1 MTKLRDLISSRRT
14 IQDYSAEPLPEGALE
29 RALEA
34 ALTAPNHR
42 MTEPW
47 RFVRTGPEARQRVFE
62 ISLDLKNSGS
72 AAPLTPGA
80 VDKLKAKLLTPA
92 ELLVVSQVLAAK
104 PEVVQEDYAAIACAL
119 QNLML
124 CLWED
129 GIGSKWSTG
138 AVTTD
143 ARTYQCLAIDA
154 AQERIVAFLWVGK
167 AARGDTPKPKRRLG
181 LAQVLRN
188 VP

>member
-14 IQDYSAEPLPEGALE
+14 IQDYSAEPLPEGALA

-62 ISLDLKNSGS
+62 VSLDLKNSGS
-72 AAPLTPGA
+72 PTPLTPAA

-92 ELLVVSQVLAAK
+92 ELLVVSQVLNAK

-143 ARTYQCLAIDA
+143 PRTYQFLGIDA
-154 AQERIVAFLWVGK
+154 AKERIVAFLWVGM
-167 AARGDTPKPKRRLG
+167 AREGNTKPKRRLG
-181 LAQVLRN
+181 LAQVFRS